1 MKLIENI
8 VRILKCSMLSC
19 IMILGFIMTSLSV
32 RAEEL
37 YTLGNYQYTVEDNSV
52 TIVCYTGTSSVV
64 DVPGMIAGNPVN
76 IIAAGAFSNNTYVT
90 TVNLPD
96 TIMEVREG
104 AFSPTQTVNYSTGNN
119 NDNSNT
125 NNNANGDADNNT
137 NNNDNNNSNTGNSG
151 NQTQPEE
158 SAEDK
163 VDSSENNEAS
173 NPDHSNGDV
182 PGGIVDDNGNMV
194 TVDKDNNLIIVDKD
208 GNETV
213 IDNSQEYTKEKDD
226 NGNIVITDDKGQQVV
241 VDDNKVSF
249 ENGNNQSVIV
259 DMNTGSKQ
267 INDNNG
273 SYGLEYVEVGL
284 DKDIDTSNTNQDESE
299 SIIGSQENSETIT
312 ENKEVSDK
320 VTEAAAISEAGE
332 GADRNRSIL
341 FPIMVGLVVMICV
354 GAGIFFLKRK
364 NGRNEASDE

>member
-1 MKLIENI
+1 MKLSENI

-19 IMILGFIMTSLSV
+19 IMILGFILTSLSV

-104 AFSPTQTVNYSTGNN
+104 AFSPTQTVNYNTGNDADN
-119 NDNSNT
+119 NTNSNT
-125 NNNANGDADNNT
+125 NNNAD
-137 NNNDNNNSNTGNSG
+137 NNDNRNENDNSNTGNSG

-158 SAEDK
+158 SAGDN
-163 VDSSENNEAS
+163 VHSSENNEAS
-173 NPDHSNGDV
+173 NPDYSKGDV

-194 TVDKDNNLIIVDKD
+194 TVDKDNNLILVDKD

-226 NGNIVITDDKGQQVV
+226 NGNIVIMDDKGQQVV

-249 ENGNNQSVIV
+249 ENGNNQSVVV

-284 DKDIDTSNTNQDESE
+284 DEDTSDANQDESE
-299 SIIGSQENSETIT
+299 SIIGSQEDDETIT

-320 VTEAAAISEAGE
+320 VTEDVAISEAGK
-332 GADRNRSIL
+332 GADGNRSIL

-354 GAGIFFLKRK
+354 VAGIFFLKRK
-364 NGRNEASDE
+364 NGRNGANDE